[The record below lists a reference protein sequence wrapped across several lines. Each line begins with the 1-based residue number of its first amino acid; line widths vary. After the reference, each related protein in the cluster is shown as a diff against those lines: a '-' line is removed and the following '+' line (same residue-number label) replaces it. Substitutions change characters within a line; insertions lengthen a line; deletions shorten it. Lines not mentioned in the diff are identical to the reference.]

1 MLGNLSKLR
10 FNRNIDILTAS
21 TFQKKWRELDPP
33 TGHWWVFAEG
43 SKSSFALLSGSVSN
57 ELQSQVFFPAA
68 AHS

>member
-57 ELQSQVFFPAA
+57 
-68 AHS
+68 